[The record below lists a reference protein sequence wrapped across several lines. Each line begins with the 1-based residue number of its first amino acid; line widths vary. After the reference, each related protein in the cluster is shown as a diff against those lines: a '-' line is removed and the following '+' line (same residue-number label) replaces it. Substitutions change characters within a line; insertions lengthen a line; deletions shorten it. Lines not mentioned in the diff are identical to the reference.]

1 MTMNRVL
8 VNLYV
13 PLMEKKYNIW
23 IPVNRSINCIIKGFI
38 SGINSLNQIQYNVK
52 TNYPRLY
59 NKVRAAIY
67 EYNAKVIDTDIRNG
81 TELILF

>member
-1 MTMNRVL
+1 MNRVL

-23 IPVNRSINCIIKGFI
+23 IPVNRSINCVIKGFI
-38 SGINSLNQIQYNVK
+38 SGINSLNQIQYDLK
-52 TNYPRLY
+52 KNYPRLY
-59 NKVRAAIY
+59 NKETAAAY
-67 EYNAKVIDTDIRNG
+67 DYKAKIIDTDIRNG

>member
-1 MTMNRVL
+1 MNRVL

-38 SGINSLNQIQYNVK
+38 SGINSLNQINYDTQK
-52 TNYPRLY
+52 NYPRLF
-59 NKVRAAIY
+59 NKETAMVYDYRT
-67 EYNAKVIDTDIRNG
+67 KVIDTDIRNG

>member
-1 MTMNRVL
+1 MNRVL

-59 NKVRAAIY
+59 NKVTAAIY
-67 EYNAKVIDTDIRNG
+67 DYNAKVIDTDIRNG

>member
-1 MTMNRVL
+1 MNRVL

-38 SGINSLNQIQYNVK
+38 SGINSLNQIKYDVK
-52 TNYPRLY
+52 KNYPRLY
-59 NKVRAAIY
+59 NKENATIY
-67 EYNAKVIDTDIRNG
+67 DYNMKVIDTDIRNG